1 MYDNLVATPALLKD
15 EIERYNNV
23 TIQGSPRWLAKR
35 EKLANASQLPS
46 ARRYASIVFAVASAK
61 EKQRL
66 LRERTL
72 SIAGQQVYLADYHKS
87 TLSTQ
92 CSNCYKL
99 GHSSSVCRE
108 KGCKFCLLPHYSKD
122 HLGCKDCKTTG
133 RLCSHQAAICRN
145 CKGDHTATSSKC
157 SLLATA
163 TATAT
168 ALGAL

>member
-1 MYDNLVATPALLKD
+1 M
-15 EIERYNNV
+15 
-23 TIQGSPRWLAKR
+23 R

-46 ARRYASIVFAVASAK
+46 ARRYASIVFAVASAE

-72 SIAGQQVYLADYHKS
+72 FVAGQVVQLADYHYS
-87 TLSTQ
+87 TPGTQ

-99 GHSSSVCRE
+99 GHSSVVCRE

-122 HLGCKDCKTTG
+122 HSGCKDCKTTG

-145 CKGDHTATSSKC
+145 CKGDYTATSSKC
-157 SLLATA
+157 SLLLARATA
-163 TATAT
+163 AI
-168 ALGAL
+168 GAL